1 MPDKTKYVTKHKSD
15 ILRNVEGKQ
24 KDDKIR
30 QTEAG
35 EGLTNEREWREQHEN
50 TNAHWGAN
58 RHTTEAGMWWVEG
71 DFLDHYGDLG

>member
-1 MPDKTKYVTKHKSD
+1 MDIVRQNKIRHKHKSD

-35 EGLTNEREWREQHEN
+35 EGT
-50 TNAHWGAN
+50 
-58 RHTTEAGMWWVEG
+58 TTERVKRTA
-71 DFLDHYGDLG
+71 

>member
-1 MPDKTKYVTKHKSD
+1 MDIVRQNKICHKHKSD

-35 EGLTNEREWREQHEN
+35 EGTTTERVKRTAWKLLTHTGVTTGTLRRLGCGEWRE
-50 TNAHWGAN
+50 TS
-58 RHTTEAGMWWVEG
+58 
-71 DFLDHYGDLG
+71 